1 MALASGEIP
10 NFLQASSCFSNSSC
24 DLPEGHDARCVRPMS
39 ATQTSVTCTRTSCV
53 PGELARFSPRACG
66 KELWGSNRL
75 PRGPGVSRRLDRF
88 GGSSSERISVGAFC
102 ASAAWAFSSHDD
114 DAIEPLTPLSPLS
127 SGPGERTFVR
137 IFRAGESRQ
146 DRFHRAPVM
155 RLGLV
160 GPRYLPSIRT
170 LRMVQSPLQRWA
182 RDRPTSFWEMCRPL
196 HGACHTMR
204 GLGRSCSV

>member
-1 MALASGEIP
+1 MRKARTPFRRLSIGP
-10 NFLQASSCFSNSSC
+10 RVRRDTNFLQASPCCSNSSC

-53 PGELARFSPRACG
+53 PGELSRLSPRA
-66 KELWGSNRL
+66 R
-75 PRGPGVSRRLDRF
+75 
-88 GGSSSERISVGAFC
+88 GGSFGAQTAYPGDPAFHDAWTASADRHRSVFPWGRFARP
-102 ASAAWAFSSHDD
+102 AAWAFSSHDD

-146 DRFHRAPVM
+146 GRFHRAPVM

-182 RDRPTSFWEMCRPL
+182 RDRFTSF
-196 HGACHTMR
+196 
-204 GLGRSCSV
+204 

>member
-1 MALASGEIP
+1 LGLKP
-10 NFLQASSCFSNSSC
+10 L
-24 DLPEGHDARCVRPMS
+24 
-39 ATQTSVTCTRTSCV
+39 TQGTRRFTT
-53 PGELARFSPRACG
+53 PGPLRRIVIGAYF
-66 KELWGSNRL
+66 
-75 PRGPGVSRRLDRF
+75 RG
-88 GGSSSERISVGAFC
+88 GAF
-102 ASAAWAFSSHDD
+102 ALPAAWAFSSHDD

-182 RDRPTSFWEMCRPL
+182 RDRSTAFWEMIRPL

-204 GLGRSCSV
+204 GLGRSCSVSPPQPDSRRFFTRTSTSRIPLRRCAKNNFELGHRSLAPATFFEVRFAGLFEARRRLSTSAT